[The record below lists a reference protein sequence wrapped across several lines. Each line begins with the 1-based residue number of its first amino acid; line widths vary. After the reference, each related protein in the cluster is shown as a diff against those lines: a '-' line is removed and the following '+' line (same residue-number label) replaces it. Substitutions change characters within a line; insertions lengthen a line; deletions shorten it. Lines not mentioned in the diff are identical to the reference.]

1 MVYRVYVNAQELFQ
15 DGVEKVNIQVMCG
28 PRCNGLTCANVAAAP
43 GAAPASPASLYFG
56 TYNATAASGAGRF
69 VVCLLP
75 ACTHLVEVGRSK
87 LPCLGCKVNVVGV
100 VHLAQMVE
108 GPALQEVSNSHN
120 EKRSV

>member
-75 ACTHLVEVGRSK
+75 ACTSAASATLSLTYVPRMLTYADV
-87 LPCLGCKVNVVGV
+87 C
-100 VHLAQMVE
+100 
-108 GPALQEVSNSHN
+108 
-120 EKRSV
+120 